1 VLQGTF
7 AAGMGDKFSDA
18 ELHDLPVGSY
28 VLMPRTMH
36 HFAIAKGGDVI
47 VQVHAQGPFVLNYV
61 DPADDPRKK

>member
-7 AAGMGDKFSDA
+7 AVGIGDKFSDA
-18 ELHDLPVGSY
+18 ELDDFPVGSY

-36 HFAIAKGGDVI
+36 HLAIKGGEVI